1 MNDTDVKQVIILKKN
16 VGMRRAKA
24 ASYIA
29 RASLQFLVENDVSDR
44 KDAVQTSLS
53 LEESLWLRN
62 GQKRDI
68 YVIDSYDTMS
78 DIVFKAKVLN
88 IDAYAVF
95 DNKDY
100 DDLDES
106 TPVCIA
112 LGPASSEELAKFTS
126 KLKRF

>member
-44 KDAVQTSLS
+44 KDVVQTSLS
-53 LEESLWLRN
+53 PEESLWLRN

-95 DNKDY
+95 DNKDH

-112 LGPASSEELAKFTS
+112 LGPASSEELEKFTS